1 MVADLCQH
9 YPDDT
14 PILLIQKATWPQE
27 RKHQST
33 LATVLDEVN
42 PQEWAL
48 STMILV
54 GEVLREELADV
65 SRLYSSQY
73 THRFRRREKN
83 LTEA

>member
-1 MVADLCQH
+1 
-9 YPDDT
+9 
-14 PILLIQKATWPQE
+14 
-27 RKHQST
+27 
-33 LATVLDEVN
+33 VN

-54 GEVLREELADV
+54 GEVLREELPDV

-73 THRFRRREKN
+73 THRFRRREKS